1 MQLIIMRHADSL
13 PSSSETGDRVLSE
26 QGRGEAARCAALLR
40 DKLHITRI
48 LTSPA
53 TRARQTAEIIAG
65 ELGLEVGDDANLSPS
80 GDAEEAVRDVLSQ
93 AGEDDCILLVSH
105 IPTVEYIMMALN
117 PHLPMPHFDTGAALV
132 LHKWGDHWSVDEL
145 IAP

>member
-26 QGRGEAARCAALLR
+26 QGREEAARCSALLR

-53 TRARQTAEIIAG
+53 TRARQTAEIIAR
-65 ELGLEVGDDANLSPS
+65 ELGLEVADDANLSPS
-80 GDAEEAVRDVLSQ
+80 GDAEEAVREVLAQ

-145 IAP
+145 ITP